1 MMTNLAKITGRLE
14 KIDGITLIPD
24 APMKNYCSFRAG
36 GKADLLVEPE
46 TVDQLKAVLDVLRE
60 EDAEYMVIGNG
71 SNIIVKDGGYRGV
84 IVRLENLNE
93 IRVGGEKIFCG
104 AGALLSVV
112 AKTAQANG
120 LTGLEPMSGIPGSMG
135 GGVFMNAGA
144 YDGEMKMV
152 LESAELIDRKTGEL
166 KSVAA
171 EDLDLGYRHSAI
183 MESGDVVVSAT
194 LKLAK
199 GDSEEITERM
209 RDYAERRNT
218 KQPIQYPSAG
228 SFFKR
233 PPGYFAGK
241 LVQDAGCKGLSVGG
255 AQISELHSGFMINTG
270 GATATDI
277 VTLMKL
283 VQNTVYDKFGV
294 MLEPEVRIIGED

>member
-14 KIDGITLIPD
+14 KIEGLSIVPD
-24 APMKNYCSFRAG
+24 APMGNYCSFRAG

-46 TVDQLKAVLDVLRE
+46 SVEQLKAVLDVLRE
-60 EDAEYMVIGNG
+60 EDAQFMIIGNG
-71 SNIIVKDGGYRGV
+71 SNILVKDGGYRGV
-84 IVRLENLNE
+84 MVRLESLDE
-93 IRVGGEKIFCG
+93 IRVEGERIICG

-112 AKTAQANG
+112 AKTAQANS

-166 KSVAA
+166 KTMTVD
-171 EDLDLGYRHSAI
+171 ELDLGYRHSAI
-183 MESGDVVVSAT
+183 MESGDIVVSAT
-194 LKLAK
+194 LKLQK
-199 GDSEEITERM
+199 GDSGEILERM

-218 KQPIQYPSAG
+218 KQPVQYPSAG

-294 MLEPEVRIIGED
+294 ELEPEVRIIGED